1 MADTTITV
9 VRNDEEI
16 EVQVTGYLEKGD
28 PAVFRSGS
36 AQFESAWVNN
46 EQFELTND
54 EIEKAEESL
63 LEVIIEETPAWVRKR
78 WNI

>member
-9 VRNDEEI
+9 VRDDEEI
-16 EVQVTGYLEKGD
+16 EVQVTGYIEKGYTTTG
-28 PAVFRSGS
+28 FQGS
-36 AQFESAWVNN
+36 AQFESAWVDNKP
-46 EQFELTND
+46 FELTND

-63 LEVIIEETPAWVRKR
+63 LEVIREETPPWVRKR